1 MIIRMKKYIY
11 IASLV
16 FLSAC
21 SDNDNIIDERIDDST
36 CRPADP
42 SCLISSVEDYID
54 VAENGTEMPATRAN
68 MLGTSFEPG
77 DMMRLRIT
85 APFVDYTEYGEST
98 WSGSYDNWRL
108 FEWHSADEDNNPAKT
123 GRWYYLGY
131 TFGSSTSKHS
141 SEFDI
146 NNDYYPSNAPGDIYM
161 PQATPYVFTA
171 TTWTE
176 EIRHIIPKANAGGTS
191 ILSFS
196 NVFKADQRRAENY
209 KSSDVLW
216 AQSYVE
222 TGSENVFLNFQHKMA
237 ALIVTVDPTHFHFY
251 NSNNAEEL
259 VLTLENMPDIDQQ
272 EVVIGNGYY
281 KNTSNY
287 NGNYKD
293 MQRSGCDKADNG
305 KVLGICYVN
314 QSEGK
319 IERKAFT
326 ALNQTGIYTAYRV
339 TSTSDYTGF
348 TDGAIQFMLII
359 PPYTVPLG
367 ITPTLCLRQGHDR
380 WKAELPLTSNR
391 TFESGKRY
399 SVTMKK

>member
-1 MIIRMKKYIY
+1 MKKYIY

-196 NVFKADQRRAENY
+196 NVFKADQRR
-209 KSSDVLW
+209 K
-216 AQSYVE
+216 
-222 TGSENVFLNFQHKMA
+222 
-237 ALIVTVDPTHFHFY
+237 
-251 NSNNAEEL
+251 
-259 VLTLENMPDIDQQ
+259 
-272 EVVIGNGYY
+272 
-281 KNTSNY
+281 
-287 NGNYKD
+287 
-293 MQRSGCDKADNG
+293 G
-305 KVLGICYVN
+305 KLQI
-314 QSEGK
+314 K
-319 IERKAFT
+319 
-326 ALNQTGIYTAYRV
+326 
-339 TSTSDYTGF
+339 
-348 TDGAIQFMLII
+348 
-359 PPYTVPLG
+359 
-367 ITPTLCLRQGHDR
+367 
-380 WKAELPLTSNR
+380 
-391 TFESGKRY
+391 
-399 SVTMKK
+399 